1 MAERSVVLPPRANTS
16 NGDELEILHSVGTVD
31 RRCSHDIHLGLFQF
45 LRPRSLAVSSLSRSS
60 SPLLS
65 RSIDAAIA
73 SRRTGL
79 TRTARTGAEQGASR
93 NVLHG

>member
-1 MAERSVVLPPRANTS
+1 MADEQSRLPFNEQSFIPKGFDWVSLLAKD
-16 NGDELEILHSVGTVD
+16 GDELEILHSVGTVD

-73 SRRTGL
+73 RVFQPL
-79 TRTARTGAEQGASR
+79 QIFE
-93 NVLHG
+93 